1 MSSTRSKP
9 ASGESAIAVEEIAP
23 TGPGAPGKPEEP
35 AQRLCIAFAMPPW
48 FDVPP
53 PAYGGIESLA
63 GDLIGALI
71 ERGHTI
77 FMVGVGTNGTAAEF
91 RRTFDLPQAER
102 LGQALPEVLNA
113 ALANGYLN
121 ELDIDV
127 IHDHSLAGPLTAR
140 GRKVPTVMTAH
151 GPCAGDMV
159 KYYRALSLNNDANL
173 VAISDSQRQLAP
185 DLSWVGTVHNALK
198 ASDYPFRRDKEDFV
212 LFMGR
217 MSPEKGAHLAI
228 DAARG
233 AGRRIVLAGKVKE
246 EIEQT
251 YFEAEVRPRLGGDAE
266 FIGEASMTAKK
277 ELYASAHCLVF
288 PIRWD
293 EPFGLVMIEAMAC
306 GTPVVALNRG
316 SVPEVVEDGVT
327 GFVRMEPEELP
338 AAIEAVGA
346 IDPLVC
352 RQHVE
357 ERFDVSTMAAGYERV
372 YAHIRDMDG
381 Q

>member
-1 MSSTRSKP
+1 MNSTRNQP
-9 ASGESAIAVEEIAP
+9 ASGGTAIAVEEIAP
-23 TGPGAPGKPEEP
+23 TGPEKPEAP
-35 AQRLCIAFAMPPW
+35 DQRLCIAFAMPPW

-53 PAYGGIESLA
+53 PAYGGIESLV

-127 IHDHSLAGPLTAR
+127 VHDHSLAGPLTAR

-277 ELYASAHCLVF
+277 ELYASAQCLVF

-306 GTPVVALNRG
+306 GTPVVALDRG
-316 SVPEVVEDGVT
+316 SVPEVVADGVT
-327 GFVRMEPEELP
+327 GFIRADPEELP
-338 AAIEAVGA
+338 AAIQAA
-346 IDPLVC
+346 DTIDPLVC

-357 ERFDVSTMAAGYERV
+357 QRFDVSTMAAGYERV

>member
-1 MSSTRSKP
+1 MSSARSQP
-9 ASGESAIAVEEIAP
+9 ASDGSAVAVEVTSVVPETPA
-23 TGPGAPGKPEEP
+23 KPEDP
-35 AQRLCIAFAMPPW
+35 ARQLRIAFAMPPW

-53 PAYGGIESLA
+53 PAYGGIESLV

-102 LGQALPEVLNA
+102 LGQALPEVVNA
-113 ALANGYLN
+113 AMANGYIN

-127 IHDHSLAGPLTAR
+127 VHDHSLAGPLTAH
-140 GRKVPTVMTAH
+140 GRRVPTVMTAH

-159 KYYRALSLNNDANL
+159 KYYRALSHNIDAHL

-246 EIEQT
+246 EVEQT
-251 YFEAEVRPRLGGDAE
+251 YFEAEVRPRLGRDAE
-266 FIGEASMTAKK
+266 FIGEANMTAKK
-277 ELYASAHCLVF
+277 ELYASAQCLVF

-316 SVPEVVEDGVT
+316 SVPEVVVDGVT
-327 GFVRMEPEELP
+327 GFIRMEPEEL
-338 AAIEAVGA
+338 AAPIQAVET
-346 IDPLVC
+346 IDPLAC
-352 RQHVE
+352 RRHVE
-357 ERFDVSTMAAGYERV
+357 EHFDVSTMAAGYERA
-372 YAHIRDMDG
+372 YARVCGMDE
-381 Q
+381 

>member
-1 MSSTRSKP
+1 MSSARSQP
-9 ASGESAIAVEEIAP
+9 ATGGSAVAVEEIAP
-23 TGPGAPGKPEEP
+23 AGRDTQGKPESP
-35 AQRLCIAFAMPPW
+35 DQRLCIAFAMPPW

-53 PAYGGIESLA
+53 PAYGGIESMV

-102 LGQALPEVLNA
+102 LGQALPEVVNA
-113 ALANGYLN
+113 ALANGYIN

-127 IHDHSLAGPLTAR
+127 VHDHSLAGPLTAR
-140 GRKVPTVMTAH
+140 GRRVPTVMTAH

-159 KYYRALSLNNDANL
+159 TYYRALSTNNDANL

-185 DLSWVGTVHNALK
+185 DVHWVGTVYNALR
-198 ASDYPFRRDKEDFV
+198 ASDYPFRRDKDDFV

-217 MSPEKGAHLAI
+217 MSPDKGAHLAI
-228 DAARG
+228 DAARS
-233 AGRRIVLAGKVKE
+233 AGRRIVLAGKIKE
-246 EIEQT
+246 EIEHT

-266 FIGEASMTAKK
+266 FIGEANMTAKK

-306 GTPVVALNRG
+306 GTPVIALNRG
-316 SVPEVVEDGVT
+316 SVPEVVADGVT
-327 GFVRMEPEELP
+327 GFVRTEPEELP
-338 AAIEAVGA
+338 TVINAAGTL
-346 IDPLVC
+346 DPLAC
-352 RQHVE
+352 RHHVE
-357 ERFDVSTMAAGYERV
+357 EHFDVSTMAAGYERV
-372 YAHIRDMDG
+372 YARVRG
-381 Q
+381 LEE